1 MQFTAVQLDGAYT
14 WLCRRR
20 RHFPSDADIWWFRRR
35 YLDVRAEL
43 LQEINSGLYR
53 FSPQQKII
61 KSGGEVIHL
70 WGSQDV
76 LVMKLLAGALQ
87 ALLPLSSRC
96 THLKGHGGLKQSIVA
111 VQQHLDD
118 YQYACKTDVKG
129 YYESIDQ
136 YLLMD
141 MINDHIQD
149 PDFRHYLYQVIRRC
163 VGFGGEY
170 RDIEGGIS
178 RGCPLSPILGAL
190 YLQALDEQFAE
201 QDVFYIRYMDDILI
215 LTRTRWHNRRAVRQL
230 NQYLGSLKLEKH
242 PDKTFIGRIE
252 KGFDFLGYH
261 FSREPLRVAGKTR
274 EKHVL
279 HIIRL
284 YEQLRKKKAT
294 PEEVASTLGLYVKR
308 WHCWTQAGLGSI
320 PVPWLASQSHCTS
333 YHKIAE

>member
-1 MQFTAVQLDGAYT
+1 VQFTVAQLDDAYT
-14 WLCRRR
+14 WLCRGR

-61 KSGGEVIHL
+61 KSSGEVIHL
-70 WGSQDV
+70 WGSQDA
-76 LVMKLLAGALQ
+76 LVMKLLAVTLQ

-149 PDFRHYLYQVIRRC
+149 PDLRHYLYQVIRSC
-163 VGFGGEY
+163 VEFGGEY
-170 RDIEGGIS
+170 RNIEGGIS

-190 YLQALDEQFAE
+190 YLQALD
-201 QDVFYIRYMDDILI
+201 D
-215 LTRTRWHNRRAVRQL
+215 
-230 NQYLGSLKLEKH
+230 
-242 PDKTFIGRIE
+242 
-252 KGFDFLGYH
+252 
-261 FSREPLRVAGKTR
+261 
-274 EKHVL
+274 
-279 HIIRL
+279 
-284 YEQLRKKKAT
+284 
-294 PEEVASTLGLYVKR
+294 
-308 WHCWTQAGLGSI
+308 
-320 PVPWLASQSHCTS
+320 
-333 YHKIAE
+333 